1 MPHETR
7 EIAFSM
13 NEFLDALMRYNEMRG
28 GVRYQS
34 HQIREVGVD
43 NAQGGVAELTF
54 DDGEIVKF
62 SDTDIL
68 ASLIA
73 YCIEHQ
79 VPLPARAGKKVVVKE
94 DCVELAIESK
104 TDWVRPV
111 KLPLKFIQRHGR

>member
-1 MPHETR
+1 MPHERR
-7 EIAFSM
+7 EIIFSM
-13 NEFLDALMRYNEMRG
+13 SEFLDALMRYNEMRG
-28 GVRYQS
+28 GLRYQN
-34 HQIREVGVD
+34 HQIRQIGVD
-43 NAQGGVAELTF
+43 SDQDGVAELTF

-94 DCVELAIESK
+94 DSVELAIESK
-104 TDWVRPV
+104 TDWVRPI
-111 KLPLKFIQRHGR
+111 KLPMKFRQRRGR